1 MNPHKHKDMQTTGKV
16 FGLPEAKPQFVPSGF
31 LSSHITGEETK
42 QVTARLT

>member
-31 LSSHITGEETK
+31 LSSHITSEETK
-42 QVTARLT
+42 KVTARLT